1 MGSNQIVPTNNN
13 RRSRHGY
20 DERSRDGYQRQTR
33 RTQESPRSSSRTTR
47 PRGNARRRPSD
58 VSPEKGMSRE
68 EQRRMRRVTEKD
80 LNFWQKA
87 VLWFEGKGVL
97 VKTLLVL
104 AVVVLFMYGPL
115 REYYGAYRD
124 VQIRAQVLDQV
135 NLQNKEHSE
144 NIEYLQN
151 EDGIKDKAHELGY
164 VDPGEVVVEVN
175 DPENPKSKPDEEADH
190 KVERK
195 SPSYE
200 IESPWYTD
208 LLDKL
213 FFYCP
218 PDIKGN

>member
-13 RRSRHGY
+13 RRTRHGY
-20 DERSRDGYQRQTR
+20 DERSRDEYQRQAR
-33 RTQESPRSSSRTTR
+33 RTQESPCSSSRTTR
-47 PRGNARRRPSD
+47 SSGNARRRPAD
-58 VSPEKGMSRE
+58 VNPEKAMSRE

-97 VKTLLVL
+97 AKTLLVL
-104 AVVVLFMYGPL
+104 LVVVLFMYGPA

-144 NIEYLQN
+144 KIDNLQS
-151 EDGIKDKAHELGY
+151 EDGIRDKAHELGY
-164 VDPGEVVVEVN
+164 VDPGEVVVEIN
-175 DPENPKSKPDEEADH
+175 DPSHPKTKSDEDTNE
-190 KVERK
+190 KVEQK
-195 SPSYE
+195 STTYKIDST
-200 IESPWYTD
+200 WYTD
-208 LLDKL
+208 LLDKI